1 MEYFADSYEGTNG
14 DEYKHNFF
22 TVPQTLHLS
31 FHVLIFYYFSMFF
44 KNYSMVKWA
53 CDIYYN
59 ASLFSFLWS
68 VMLNVIVMLIAD

>member
-44 KNYSMVKWA
+44 NNYSMVKWA
-53 CDIYYN
+53 CDIN
-59 ASLFSFLWS
+59 
-68 VMLNVIVMLIAD
+68 

>member
-31 FHVLIFYYFSMFF
+31 FHVLIISIFP
-44 KNYSMVKWA
+44 
-53 CDIYYN
+53 C
-59 ASLFSFLWS
+59 SLRVTPWLTGHAISIIMRRSSPSYPQL
-68 VMLNVIVMLIAD
+68 